1 MNQNQNNIW
10 ITGASSG
17 IGKAAAVEFA
27 KTGCN
32 VFVSARRVVEL
43 ERLKK
48 ELQTEKLDCHIH
60 PCNVASRQNVEQV
73 AKAILSTGKKID
85 CLINNAGVTSFK
97 KATENSINE
106 IEEIIHTNL
115 LGAIYA
121 IKSVIP
127 SMIARGDGVIINIL
141 SVVTHKVFSGSSA
154 YTASKLGLLG
164 YTNSL
169 REELREHNIRV
180 VNIIPGATDTPM
192 WSQDLRK
199 KFNER
204 MMPAEA
210 IARTIVRTYFERD
223 NLVAEEIVLRPVQGD
238 L

>member
-1 MNQNQNNIW
+1 MSSSSNIW

-17 IGKAAAVEFA
+17 IGRAAAIEFA

-32 VFVSARRVVEL
+32 IFASSRRVIEL

-48 ELQTEKLDCHIH
+48 DLNKEKLDINIL

-73 AKAILSTGKKID
+73 VKSILASQKKID
-85 CLINNAGVTSFK
+85 CLINNAGITLFK
-97 KATENSINE
+97 KANENSINE

-127 SMIARGDGVIINIL
+127 SMIERGDGMIINVL
-141 SVVTHKVFSGSSA
+141 SVVAKKVFAGSSA

-164 YTNSL
+164 YTNAL

-180 VNIIPGATDTPM
+180 INILPGATDTPM

-199 KFNER
+199 KYNER

-210 IARTIVRTYFERD
+210 IARTIVRTFFERD